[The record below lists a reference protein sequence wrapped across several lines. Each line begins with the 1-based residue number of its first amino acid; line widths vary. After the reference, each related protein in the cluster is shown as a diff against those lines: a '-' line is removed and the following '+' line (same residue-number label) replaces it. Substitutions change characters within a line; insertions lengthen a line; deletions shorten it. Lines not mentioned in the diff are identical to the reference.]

1 MRATVRGPGR
11 PRRASCGTIRSWRCL
26 EEAEVRSSMLSSL
39 RLTNFKNFANESIR
53 FGPFS
58 VIVGENAAGKSNLR
72 DAIRFLH
79 GIGRNYSL
87 AEIVGGKTGE
97 GGQQEWEPIRG
108 GTSEL
113 IRFGC
118 KSFRL
123 DLKMQSHEDTIE
135 YGIEVGMDSSVPD
148 NLSVIRE
155 HFIFNDDLVYDGN
168 PYGGSI
174 QYQDDPLQLC
184 VRLAEVGKQRHRSAL
199 AFSRDKPIATQIHQS
214 PDMST
219 FRAHKIPVNRIV
231 TSLNQLRFFD
241 MVPDRMR
248 MPAPL
253 ESTTLGDHGENLPA
267 ALMNICENDMYR
279 SFIADWVSE
288 FTAMD
293 VKDIDFLKG
302 PDGLIHLMIKDSNDR
317 RISAYS
323 ASDGTLRTLS
333 ILAIL
338 YDRFASHSY
347 FFEEIG
353 RGMHPSRIALLLALI
368 IEQTQDRKAQ
378 VVTTTYSPT
387 MLSMLSDEAFE
398 DASIIAR
405 IDASPD
411 AIIRPLSKLHRIR
424 KLRASQGLGRLMTGR
439 WMENV
444 LEFTDG
450 GVPIDE

>member
-1 MRATVRGPGR
+1 
-11 PRRASCGTIRSWRCL
+11 
-26 EEAEVRSSMLSSL
+26 MLSSL
-39 RLTNFKNFANESIR
+39 RLTNFKNFANESVR

-87 AEIVGGKTGE
+87 AEIVGGKIGA

-135 YGIEVGMDSSVPD
+135 YGIEVGMDSSSPD

-155 HFIFNDDLVYDGN
+155 CFIFNDDLVYDGN

-174 QYQDDPLQLC
+174 QHQDDPLQLC
-184 VRLAEVGKQRHRSAL
+184 VRLAEVGKQRHKSAL
-199 AFSRDKPIATQIHQS
+199 AFSRDKPIATQIHES
-214 PDMST
+214 PDMRT
-219 FRAHKIPVNRIV
+219 LRAHKIPVNHIV
-231 TSLNQLRFFD
+231 TSLNQLKFVD
-241 MVPDRMR
+241 LIPDRMR

-253 ESTTLGDHGENLPA
+253 ESTTLGVHGENLPA
-267 ALMNICENDMYR
+267 VLMNICKNDRYR

-293 VKDIDFLKG
+293 VKDIDFLQG
-302 PDGLIHLMIKDSNDR
+302 PGGLVHLMIKDSNDR
-317 RISAYS
+317 SISAHS
-323 ASDGTLRTLS
+323 ASDGTLRILS

-338 YDRFASHSY
+338 YDRSASHSY

-368 IEQTQDRKAQ
+368 QEQTQDRKAQ
-378 VVTTTYSPT
+378 VVTTTYSPA

-398 DASIIAR
+398 DSSIIAR
-405 IDASPD
+405 IDASSD
-411 AIIRPLSKLHRIR
+411 AIIRPFSKLHRIR
-424 KLRASQGLGRLMTGR
+424 KLRASQGIGRLLISG
-439 WMENV
+439 WMENA
-444 LEFTDG
+444 LEFTEG
-450 GVPIDE
+450 SVSNDE